1 MLGAGGPRRVSCGR
15 VRLHYDESTEQ
26 FRTELDAWI
35 DEHLPPAEVR
45 AELPLSSGHLPDWAR
60 RWQRTLFDA
69 GWLVPGWPPELGGRN
84 ATPVQQMVYFE
95 EFARRQVPRSHNIQG
110 LTIFAPSVIDFGTEA
125 QQQEFALPVL
135 RGEKT
140 ACLGMS
146 EPGAGSDLAG
156 LSTRAELR
164 DDHFVI
170 NGQKVWTSGA
180 QHADVCICFVRT
192 DPAAPKHKGISALL
206 LDMHTPGITVR
217 PLASYLDP
225 EHADFNEVFF
235 DDVVVPRENL
245 VGGLGDGWRVANG
258 SLGHERGMLWVWE
271 SARLDRSLDHAIEA
285 VLGTPGAQKPGL
297 RDALATAHVDATA
310 LRCLGYRGFA
320 KVSRGREAQEHLLL
334 KLFGT
339 EANQRLFLD
348 VTEALG
354 AEAVDVGESQYAE
367 RLDDRWPWPYRY
379 LGSFG
384 TTISGG
390 TSEIQRNII
399 AERVLGL
406 PR

>member
-1 MLGAGGPRRVSCGR
+1 
-15 VRLHYDESTEQ
+15 VRLHYDDSTEQ
-26 FRTELDAWI
+26 FRSELDAWI
-35 DEHLPPAEVR
+35 DEHLPSVEVR

-60 RWQRTLFDA
+60 AWQRTLFDA

-95 EFARRQVPRSHNIQG
+95 EFARRQVTRSHNIQG

-146 EPGAGSDLAG
+146 EPGAGSDLAS

-192 DPAAPKHKGISALL
+192 DPDAPKHKGISVLL

-225 EHADFNEVFF
+225 VHADFNEVFF
-235 DDVVVPRENL
+235 DDVVVPRANL
-245 VGGLGDGWRVANG
+245 VGELGDGWRIANG

-271 SARLDRSLDHAIEA
+271 SARLDRGLHHALEA
-285 VLGTPGAQKPGL
+285 VRGARVAQEPGL
-297 RDALATAHVDATA
+297 RDALVTAYVDSTA

-320 KVSRGREAQEHLLL
+320 KFARGRDAQEHMLL

-339 EANQRLFLD
+339 EANQRMFLD
-348 VTEALG
+348 VTEAVGVDAL
-354 AEAVDVGESQYAE
+354 DVGAVEYSQ
-367 RLDDRWPWPYRY
+367 RVDDEWPWPYRY

>member
-1 MLGAGGPRRVSCGR
+1 M
-15 VRLHYDESTEQ
+15 RLHYDDSTEQ
-26 FRTELDAWI
+26 FRRELDAWI
-35 DEHLPPAEVR
+35 DEHLPPAEVLS
-45 AELPLSSGHLPDWAR
+45 ETPLSSGHMPDWAR
-60 RWQRTLFDA
+60 RWQTTMFDA

-95 EFARRQVPRSHNIQG
+95 EFARRQIPRTHNIQG
-110 LTIFAPSVIDFGTEA
+110 LMIFAPSVIDFGTDA
-125 QQQEFALPVL
+125 QREEFALPVL

-146 EPGAGSDLAG
+146 EPGAGSDLAS

-164 DDHFVI
+164 DDHFVV

-192 DPAAPKHKGISALL
+192 DPDVPKHKGISVLL
-206 LDMHTPGITVR
+206 VDMHTPGITVR

-225 EHADFNEVFF
+225 VHADFNEVFF

-245 VGGLGDGWRVANG
+245 VGELGDGWRIANG
-258 SLGHERGMLWVWE
+258 SLSHERGMLWVWE
-271 SARLDRSLDHAIEA
+271 SARLDRGLDQAIAAMRDQPDAPAPA
-285 VLGTPGAQKPGL
+285 V
-297 RDALATAHVDATA
+297 RDALATAYVDAVA

-320 KVSRGREAQEHLLL
+320 KFARGRNAQEHVLL
-334 KLFGT
+334 KLFGS
-339 EANQRLFLD
+339 EANQRMFLD

-354 AEAVDVGESQYAE
+354 VDTLDVGASAFAS
-367 RLDDRWPWPYRY
+367 RLDDEWPWPYRY

>member
-1 MLGAGGPRRVSCGR
+1 
-15 VRLHYDESTEQ
+15 VRLHYDEDTER
-26 FRTELDAWI
+26 FRAELDAWL
-35 DEHLPPAEVR
+35 DENHPTFEQMHERPQ
-45 AELPLSSGHLPDWAR
+45 SSAHIPGWAAD
-60 RWQRTLFDA
+60 WQRKLFDA

-95 EFARRQVPRSHNIQG
+95 ELARRQIWRSYNVQG
-110 LTIFAPSVIDFGTEA
+110 LTIFAPSVVDFGTDE
-125 QQQEFALPVL
+125 QKQRWALPIL
-135 RGEKT
+135 RAERT

-164 DDHFVI
+164 GDEFVV

-180 QHADVCICFVRT
+180 HHADFCICFVRT
-192 DPAAPKHKGISALL
+192 DPDVPKHRGISVLL
-206 LDMHTPGITVR
+206 IDMTTPGITVR
-217 PLASYLDP
+217 PLPSLVHQSAWV
-225 EHADFNEVFF
+225 DFNEVFF

-245 VGGLGDGWRVANG
+245 LGELNDGWRIANT

-271 SARLDRSLDHAIEA
+271 SARLDRALELAIEEA
-285 VLGTPGAQKPGL
+285 RAGGDGEGRLADHVDV
-297 RDALATAHVDATA
+297 RDAIATAHVDAEA
-310 LRCLGYRGFA
+310 LRCLGYRGFT
-320 KVSRGREAQEHLLL
+320 KVARGQPAVEHVLL
-334 KLFGT
+334 KLFGS
-339 EANQRLFLD
+339 EVNQSFFLRFAEGLGAGALD
-348 VTEALG
+348 VAAPEGTM
-354 AEAVDVGESQYAE
+354 
-367 RLDDRWPWPYRY
+367 RMDDGWPWINRY